1 MPLQTYPLRILLL
14 AVGTSV
20 LVFALAVSLAVYL
33 NQLQAE
39 AANVRRENDESWHA
53 AGNLEES
60 LYHLIALHRRNIRE
74 VEPLHERVREHLAE
88 IESLA
93 DKPQEKVL
101 FHQLDRGFDE
111 YLADWQKSG
120 TTPVNSLQL
129 ADRLESQ
136 LIPLCRQLRDYNSGQ
151 VELSEREQQRALRR
165 MTWGLGI
172 VGGLTSLA
180 GLVLG
185 FGLSRGL
192 RRTIHQLLIRVQG
205 ASELLSQELPPVEWK
220 QNGNGQADEAQN
232 LVQQVEQVVEKLQ
245 QREREVLR
253 AERLAAV
260 GQLAAGVGHEIRN
273 PLTSIKLLIQTSR
286 RDPQSG
292 GLSDEDLDLI
302 EQEIQRL
309 ERAVQGFLDYARPP
323 KLQRTACDLSALVQ
337 KTLNLV
343 RGRAERQHVNL
354 QFEEPAAPV
363 ILEADAAQLQQVLV
377 NLTLNALDA
386 MPHGGKLGIAIEAN
400 DSQRI
405 ELRVADT
412 GPGIPS
418 EIFPRIFE
426 PFVTA
431 KETGLG
437 LGLVVSKRIVEE
449 HGGTIKASN
458 REQAGAEFTL
468 LLPRS
473 VQRIQPVQSV
483 G

>member
-14 AVGTSV
+14 AAGTSI
-20 LVFALAVSLAVYL
+20 LALALAATLAIYL
-33 NQLQAE
+33 NHLQAE
-39 AANVRRENDESWHA
+39 ATNVRRENNASWHA
-53 AGNLEES
+53 AANLEES
-60 LYHLIALHRRNIRE
+60 LYHLIALHRRNVRE

-101 FHQLDRGFDE
+101 FHQLDRSFDA
-111 YLADWQKSG
+111 YLADWQQSG
-120 TTPVNSLQL
+120 TMPVHSSQL

-323 KLQRTACDLSALVQ
+323 KLQRTACDLAALVQ

-343 RGRAERQHVNL
+343 RGRAERQHVTL
-354 QFEEPAAPV
+354 LFQESELPV
-363 ILEADAAQLQQVLV
+363 ILEADASQLQQVLV

-386 MPHGGKLGIAIEAN
+386 MPHGGKLEIAVATKETN
-400 DSQRI
+400 SV
-405 ELRVADT
+405 ELRIRDT
-412 GPGIPS
+412 GPGVPP

-426 PFVTA
+426 PFVTG

-449 HGGTIKASN
+449 HGGTIRASN
-458 REQAGAEFTL
+458 RSSGGAEFTL
-468 LLPRS
+468 KLPRTGGH
-473 VQRIQPVQSV
+473 VQPLQPV

>member
-20 LVFALAVSLAVYL
+20 LVLALAVSLAVYL
-33 NQLQAE
+33 NQLQAQ
-39 AANVRRENDESWHA
+39 AANVRRENNDSWHA
-53 AGNLEES
+53 AANLEES
-60 LYHLIALHRRNIRE
+60 LYHLIALHRRNARE
-74 VEPLHERVREHLAE
+74 VEPLHERVQEHLAE

-101 FHQLDRGFDE
+101 YQHLDRGFGE
-111 YLADWQKSG
+111 YLAEWLKSG
-120 TTPVNSLQL
+120 TSSRL
-129 ADRLESQ
+129 ADRLETQ
-136 LIPLCRQLRDYNSGQ
+136 LIPLCRQLREYNCGQ

-165 MTWGLGI
+165 MTWGLGL
-172 VGGLTSLA
+172 VGGLTSVA

-192 RRTIHQLLIRVQG
+192 RRTIHQMLIRVQG

-220 QNGNGQADEAQN
+220 QNGDGQADEAQN
-232 LVQQVEQVVEKLQ
+232 LVHQVEQVVEKLQ

-286 RDPQSG
+286 RDPQAG

-302 EQEIQRL
+302 EQEIHRL

-323 KLQRTACDLSALVQ
+323 KLQRTACDVSSVVQ

-343 RGRAERQHVNL
+343 RGRADRQRVTL
-354 QFEEPAAPV
+354 QFEEPDSPM

-386 MPHGGKLGIAIEAN
+386 MPHGGTLEIAMKPNGDFVEIH
-400 DSQRI
+400 
-405 ELRVADT
+405 VADT
-412 GPGIPS
+412 GPGIAP
-418 EIFPRIFE
+418 ELFARIFE
-426 PFVTA
+426 PFVTG

-458 REQAGAEFTL
+458 RDAGGAEFTL
-468 LLPRS
+468 RLPRS
-473 VQRIQPVQSV
+473 ATPVKAAQPV

>member
-14 AVGTSV
+14 AVATSIFV
-20 LVFALAVSLAVYL
+20 LSLAASLAVYL

-39 AANVRRENDESWHA
+39 AANVRRENNESWHA
-53 AGNLEES
+53 AANLEES
-60 LYHLIALHRRNIRE
+60 LYHLIALHRRNVRD
-74 VEPLHERVREHLAE
+74 VEPLHERVQEHLAE

-93 DKPQEKVL
+93 DKPEEKVL
-101 FHQLDRGFDE
+101 SRQLDRGFEE
-111 YLADWQKSG
+111 YLTDWRNAG
-120 TTPVNSLQL
+120 TTASSRL
-129 ADRLESQ
+129 ADRLENQ
-136 LIPLCRQLRDYNSGQ
+136 LIPLCRQLREYNSGQ

-220 QNGNGQADEAQN
+220 QNGDGQADEAQN
-232 LVQQVEQVVEKLQ
+232 LVHQVEQVVEKLQ

-286 RDPQSG
+286 HDPQAG

-323 KLQRTACDLSALVQ
+323 KLQRTACDLAGVVQ

-343 RGRAERQHVNL
+343 RGRADRQHVIL
-354 QFEEPAAPV
+354 QFQEPDSPV

-386 MPHGGKLGIAIEAN
+386 MPHGGRLEITLEAKDPAAVN
-400 DSQRI
+400 
-405 ELRVADT
+405 LRVTDS
-412 GPGIPS
+412 GPGIPPD
-418 EIFPRIFE
+418 IFSRIFE
-426 PFVTA
+426 PFVTG

-449 HGGTIKASN
+449 HGGTIKATN
-458 REQAGAEFTL
+458 RDDAGAEFIL
-468 LLPRS
+468 KLPRS
-473 VQRIQPVQSV
+473 AIHVQSV
-483 G
+483 QPVE